1 MANLKPQV
9 PMMSGGDYIYPVT
22 TIDQVLMED
31 GERASEAVATKQYV
45 DNRSGIELLW
55 TNPNPLSSFAA
66 QTITVDLS
74 DYSFVH
80 ILLKLDNSGGASA
93 LSQISPKGLRIIA
106 SWAGNSNRYRVYTA
120 TDNGVNFE
128 AAYIVTAFGSQT
140 QDNGYVVPYQIYGI
154 K

>member
-55 TNPNPLSSFAA
+55 TNPSSTVDFAA
-66 QTITVDLS
+66 QTVSLDLS
-74 DYSFVH
+74 AYRFV
-80 ILLKLDNSGGASA
+80 G
-93 LSQISPKGLRIIA
+93 ISTRWTVSYDWGESEVRIFPKSPGV
-106 SWAGNSNRYRVYTA
+106 RYL
-120 TDNGVNFE
+120 
-128 AAYIVTAFGSQT
+128 
-140 QDNGYVVPYQIYGI
+140 GYVGAGSTVARRIETISDSGVQFGVGYNGSSQQNSVAIPVSIYGI